1 MPKNVQT
8 TTQLHSS
15 HILAKWC
22 SKFSKPGFS
31 NTWTMNFQMFKL
43 DLEKVENQRSNC
55 QHLLDHRKSKSIPEK
70 HLLLLHWLHQSLWLC
85 GSQQT
90 VENSSGDGNTNHL
103 ICLLRNLYAGQKAT
117 VELDMD
123 QQTGS
128 KLGKEYIKAAYCRP
142 AYLTYMQSTSCEM
155 LGWMKQAGIKISRR
169 NTNNLRYADDT
180 PWWQKVKKNKSLL
193 RGEPPTRGEW
203 QS

>member
-8 TTQLHSS
+8 TTQLYSS

-128 KLGKEYIKAAYCRP
+128 KLGKEYVKAVYCYL
-142 AYLTYMQSTSCEM
+142 AYLTS
-155 LGWMKQAGIKISRR
+155 WWKWKRR
-169 NTNNLRYADDT
+169 
-180 PWWQKVKKNKSLL
+180 VKKLA
-193 RGEPPTRGEW
+193 
-203 QS
+203 